1 MTANKHFIS
10 FQKVM
15 LCPLSIYKVR
25 GQGAFD
31 LKIKEFTVVN
41 DCSQIKCN
49 EEIGLYGQTLIN
61 FNLSRKNY
69 PQEQPYYIIK
79 RPIIGC

>member
-1 MTANKHFIS
+1 
-10 FQKVM
+10 M

-41 DCSQIKCN
+41 DCFQIKCN
-49 EEIGLYGQTLIN
+49 EEIGLYRQTLIT
-61 FNLSRKNY
+61 S
-69 PQEQPYYIIK
+69 
-79 RPIIGC
+79 